1 MTYFRATFSELIIPF
16 FVTSGVISIML
27 IMQRLYT
34 LFALMVERLFGV
46 QDVGLLLLY
55 LLPEIFSISIPLG
68 VVGAVFITV
77 IRQSVDAEIICMRAA
92 GTSLWKYSIPL
103 LLFGLIATF
112 AAASLTLWLQ
122 PIGYERYAE
131 SEARIVKANADENL
145 LPGRFHYQFGNKA
158 IQIGARASD
167 DELSDIFIAD
177 RVMSSNSSV
186 IMADKG
192 RIDVDEQTK
201 LVYFRLRNGAV
212 YLPTPDPEVLRTVNF
227 ERLNYRLEFKPTESI
242 KTRRLKW
249 TTTLELIRQ
258 ARSNAPVTRFT
269 PKWLLELFSRLTLPL
284 ACLVFVFAAIPM
296 AIVDPRSG
304 KSGSFLRA
312 IFLVV
317 TYYIIWIGFKDLVK
331 GGNAPA
337 GVMWLPLLL
346 VGSYGLFRLW
356 QTNGDMRIL
365 PFNIGR
371 RRKKS

>member
-145 LPGRFHYQFGNKA
+145 MPGRFHYQFGNKA

-201 LVYFRLRNGAV
+201 LVYFRLR
-212 YLPTPDPEVLRTVNF
+212 
-227 ERLNYRLEFKPTESI
+227 
-242 KTRRLKW
+242 
-249 TTTLELIRQ
+249 
-258 ARSNAPVTRFT
+258 
-269 PKWLLELFSRLTLPL
+269 
-284 ACLVFVFAAIPM
+284 
-296 AIVDPRSG
+296 
-304 KSGSFLRA
+304 
-312 IFLVV
+312 
-317 TYYIIWIGFKDLVK
+317 
-331 GGNAPA
+331 
-337 GVMWLPLLL
+337 
-346 VGSYGLFRLW
+346 
-356 QTNGDMRIL
+356 
-365 PFNIGR
+365 
-371 RRKKS
+371 